1 MKSTRDTTENTTHPN
16 PAKTIAM
23 VLEQFDF
30 NALQEEMG
38 DDAVK
43 AVREMRWG
51 DEPLD
56 ETLESRIGSSEPV
69 RPLHSGVDF
78 HHGPARESPV
88 RLEVKP

>member
-1 MKSTRDTTENTTHPN
+1 MKNPRDTTENTTRPN
-16 PAKTIAM
+16 PAETIAM

-30 NALQEEMG
+30 SALQEELG

-56 ETLESRIGSSEPV
+56 ETLESC
-69 RPLHSGVDF
+69 
-78 HHGPARESPV
+78 
-88 RLEVKP
+88 